1 MEKKECAKCN
11 KNLDITNFYRDYTVT
26 TKVSFR
32 SKCKICCSKQTAE
45 RKKHNKDEKI
55 NIKVCNNSG
64 GCGGGEKPISE
75 FFKSTRHKDGY
86 FNFCKECHKFKCEN
100 KGNNPKI
107 KRTPEY
113 MKIYNKKKYGTP
125 ENKIKY
131 SIRKS
136 LLTYINKDNR
146 TIKYLG
152 CSTKFFRFW
161 IESQFEDEMTWDNHG
176 SLWHFDHVNPC
187 NNFDLKNETD
197 IFKCYNWSNFRPY
210 DKTKNIL
217 KSDTVDL
224 NLIKNHTKLKNRF
237 LKKYKNSISNI
248 NNHYN
253 LNTSTA
259 PCGES
264 PHSLKKEIDI

>member
-11 KNLDITNFYRDYTVT
+11 KNLDITNFYRDYTAT

-64 GCGGGEKPISE
+64 GCGGGEKPINE

-113 MKIYNKKKYGTP
+113 MKIYNKK
-125 ENKIKY
+125 
-131 SIRKS
+131 R
-136 LLTYINKDNR
+136 
-146 TIKYLG
+146 
-152 CSTKFFRFW
+152 
-161 IESQFEDEMTWDNHG
+161 
-176 SLWHFDHVNPC
+176 
-187 NNFDLKNETD
+187 
-197 IFKCYNWSNFRPY
+197 
-210 DKTKNIL
+210 
-217 KSDTVDL
+217 
-224 NLIKNHTKLKNRF
+224 
-237 LKKYKNSISNI
+237 
-248 NNHYN
+248 
-253 LNTSTA
+253 
-259 PCGES
+259 
-264 PHSLKKEIDI
+264 